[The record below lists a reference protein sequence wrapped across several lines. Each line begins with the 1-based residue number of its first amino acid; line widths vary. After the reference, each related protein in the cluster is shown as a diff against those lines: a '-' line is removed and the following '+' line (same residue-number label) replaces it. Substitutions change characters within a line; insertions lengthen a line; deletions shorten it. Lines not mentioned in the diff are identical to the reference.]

1 MLGPHMRPTFSRT
14 YSRRLFLGSAAASA
28 FAFTLL
34 PARAIGA
41 NSRLRVAGV
50 GVGGKGSSDI
60 DQAANLGEVVA
71 LCDCDD
77 RMMAPKAAKWP
88 EAQKFR
94 DFRRMFD
101 AMDGKIDAVTIS
113 TPDHNHALAAAL
125 AMERGMHVYV
135 QKPLTHDVWEAR
147 WLRDLARKHKVVT
160 QMGNQGTAENGLRK
174 GVEWIRAGALGA
186 VKSVHVWT
194 NRPQWPQSPGVVA
207 RPQDTPAVP
216 AEVDWEAF
224 LGTAPTRAYHP
235 AYHPFKWR
243 GWLDFG
249 TGALGDMGCH
259 TANLAFM
266 ALELD
271 HPTSIRAESEVP
283 NRETHTAWATVH
295 YDFPARGKRGP
306 LTFHWYEGKRPD
318 GTKNL
323 PPMDYFHGETPAS
336 SGCLIV
342 GEKGV
347 LYSPSDYGS
356 DWKLL
361 PEKQFVGFVGPAPT
375 LARNGRGDQGMKDEW
390 AAGIRGGPKP
400 FSSFDYASLL
410 TETILL
416 GNVAIH
422 ARVPLVWDGPKFR
435 FTTGAKEATQ
445 LLRREYRK
453 GWSA

>member
-1 MLGPHMRPTFSRT
+1 MRPTFSRT
-14 YSRRLFLGSAAASA
+14 YSRRSFLGSAAAAS

-34 PARAIGA
+34 PARAFGA
-41 NSRLRVAGV
+41 NDRLRVAGV
-50 GVGGKGSSDI
+50 GVGGKGSSDM

-77 RMMAPKAAKWP
+77 SKLAPKAAKWP
-88 EAQKFR
+88 AAQKFR

-101 AMDGKIDAVTIS
+101 AMEGKIDAVTIS

-147 WLRDLARKHKVVT
+147 WLRDLARRHKVVT

-174 GVEWIRAGALGA
+174 GVEWVRAGAVGT
-186 VKSVHVWT
+186 VRSIHVWT
-194 NRPQWPQSPGVVA
+194 NRPQWPQSPNVIA
-207 RPQDTPAVP
+207 RPKDTPAIP
-216 AEVDWEAF
+216 SEVDWEAF
-224 LGTAPTRAYHP
+224 LGTAPTRPYHP

-259 TANLAFM
+259 TANMAFM

-295 YDFPARGKRGP
+295 YDFPARGKRAP
-306 LTFHWYEGKRPD
+306 LTFHWYEGKLPD
-318 GTKNL
+318 GKKNL
-323 PPMDYFHGETPAS
+323 PPMDLFHGETPAS
-336 SGCLIV
+336 SGSLIV
-342 GEKGV
+342 GDKGV
-347 LYSPSDYGS
+347 LYSPSDYGAE
-356 DWKLL
+356 WKLL
-361 PEKQFVGFVGPAPT
+361 PENRFVGFEGPTPY

-400 FSSFDYASLL
+400 FSNFDYASLL

-422 ARVPLVWDGPKFR
+422 ARVPLVWDGPKFK
-435 FTTGAKEATQ
+435 FTTGAAEGRP

-453 GWSA
+453 GWSV